1 MTQKAQKRINGLL
14 SFFSKILWVCDCY
27 GSVNDYWNKS
37 WASRKKKKKNPG
49 GGKKKTDKESSFTLN
64 WLFSKSP
71 ETVVNNL
78 EEKDKTQETCTV
90 QLSIESIVQ
99 DFFSLSI

>member
-1 MTQKAQKRINGLL
+1 MAQKAQKRINGLL

-37 WASRKKKKKNPG
+37 WASRKKKKNPET
-49 GGKKKTDKESSFTLN
+49 KQNKTDKESSFTLN

-78 EEKDKTQETCTV
+78 GEKDKTQETCTV
-90 QLSIESIVQ
+90 QLSIKSIVQ